1 MMKHPRGGA
10 LGLSLVLL
18 AALAACD
25 QRAGDD
31 VQARQTQ
38 FPGQV
43 SAGGGTSGEVIAR
56 SAGGPSTAGPSGT
69 PGIPQ
74 GSEGNVGGA
83 ALGGTVGKST
93 ELGGSGEKSPEQAR
107 EGTPASAPEPGLST
121 APPAPPGTASR

>member
-1 MMKHPRGGA
+1 MSKRIRLGA
-10 LGLSLVLL
+10 ASLALVLT
-18 AALAACD
+18 AGLAACGN

-31 VQARQTQ
+31 VRADQTK

-56 SAGGPSTAGPSGT
+56 GMKEPVVVGPSGT

-83 ALGGTVGKST
+83 ALGGTVPKET
-93 ELGGSGEKSPEQAR
+93 EIGGSGAKTPEQAR
-107 EGTPASAPEPGLST
+107 KPEPAREPELST
-121 APPAPPGTASR
+121 APPAPPGAASR